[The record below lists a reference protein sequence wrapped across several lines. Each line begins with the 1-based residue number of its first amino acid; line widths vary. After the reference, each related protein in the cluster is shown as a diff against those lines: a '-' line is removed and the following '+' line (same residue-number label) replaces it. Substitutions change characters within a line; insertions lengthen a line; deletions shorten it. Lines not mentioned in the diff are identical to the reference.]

1 MEHNDAELIQR
12 VLQGDQ
18 DAFSPLVTK
27 YQKGVHALAWR
38 KIGDFHIA
46 QEITQDAFF
55 KAYQQLGTL
64 KNYNLFSGWL
74 YVIAARLCSDWFRK
88 NPPPEQSL
96 EVTDMSEVSQVSYS
110 QYVAEKQAT
119 EADETR
125 REVVKK
131 LLQKL
136 PESERTVITLHYL
149 GEMTIKAISE
159 FLGVSPNTVKSRLS
173 RARNRLKKEEDMIQ
187 QNLGSFQLP
196 AQLTENIMREI
207 SRIVPTAPAA
217 NKPVVPWVL
226 SAASAVLIFLLMG
239 VGTQYLS
246 RFQKPYNLNAT
257 SERTVELIEAVFVLD
272 SPAKPDVRNQAGS
285 SVTPGKN
292 PGAGQ
297 KPDARLFA
305 AALVDDTEVST
316 PKPQWVQTKGPAGG
330 MVNSLF
336 TTTRGDIYAGT
347 STNLY
352 KLSDD
357 GHGWKL
363 VIAGSP
369 TSLSL
374 EDWIIGGIQM
384 TEHGDTLYFATDTE
398 VLASTDSG
406 ETWNS
411 LGAHPK
417 GQPIGIVVTDGIS
430 GTAGDLTLN
439 LGLVEGIFRSV
450 DAGKSWIPLN
460 DGNLMDRKIRAI
472 AAVENTLF
480 AGTDN
485 GLYRLNIDTWE
496 KLPIDQTDI
505 PQNELSIHALAV
517 DEHRLY
523 VGAGKDLTNQPAT
536 QFKTSIT
543 GDLWWSLYRSTDQ
556 GDTWYSIDPRKRQER
571 ENDRQ
576 RNGQFGGE
584 FSPIGINYIPGVKI
598 FATEGKV
605 IVVDAYRAFFYSM
618 NTGETWTALDVKS
631 GSGYNVPPPVLM
643 MDANTFYRG
652 EPSGV
657 QRTTDGGKSWDQI
670 NAGLV
675 GIPVTTLIAVKGTL
689 YANSNNGFVT
699 STDSGESWTPL
710 PRDID
715 HGVSIKAFDD
725 ALYVKRGNDMN
736 SPSPLLRLSTEDH
749 NLKFIRDMPA
759 FKKGDSHNTGRTT
772 IEIPMD
778 AETIKILLETFT
790 DKGKQNLEGDAP
802 PNPEDLSQLKE
813 ILENI
818 DSDQLNETLKDI
830 IDFDQLKN
838 EAFNKARQEQA
849 TSGIPSFFGNF
860 AVSDDTYYVEYG
872 QRLFRWKPGTTEWHY
887 TGLVDKSENAFS
899 DFLDYS
905 ANMVT
910 AHDSLDSMGFK
921 IAVSDSTVYV
931 GKRDGHLAQSFDE
944 GETWNDATAELP
956 FPVAKFNAI
965 AFAGETVYVATD
977 QGVAYSSD
985 GIHWQAATD
994 AEGGPLVMVRLAV
1007 EGTTVYG
1014 HTEQRVYLLKE
1025 GSNIWTQATPEI
1037 PGTVSSLVVDSNT
1050 LYVGT
1055 LNRGV
1060 LRFTLDE

>member
-110 QYVAEKQAT
+110 QYVAENQAA
-119 EADETR
+119 EANETR

-246 RFQKPYNLNAT
+246 RFQKPYDLDAT

-272 SPAKPDVRNQAGS
+272 TPAKSAVRNQAGTS
-285 SVTPGKN
+285 AAPGKS

-297 KPDARLFA
+297 QPDARLFA
-305 AALVDDTEVST
+305 AALVDETEVST
-316 PKPQWVQTKGPAGG
+316 PKSQWVQTKGPAGG
-330 MVNSLF
+330 LVQTLF

-347 STNLY
+347 ATNLY
-352 KLSDD
+352 KVSDD
-357 GHGWKL
+357 GHSWKL

-374 EDWIIGGIQM
+374 KDWMLGGTQQM
-384 TEHGDTLYFATDTE
+384 VERDGTLYVATDGE
-398 VLASTDSG
+398 VLTSTDDG
-406 ETWNS
+406 ETWTS

-417 GQPIGIVVTDGIS
+417 GQSVGMVITDGVS
-430 GTAGDLTLN
+430 GAESDMAIN
-439 LGLVEGIFRSV
+439 LALVEGIFRSV
-450 DAGKSWIPLN
+450 DAGKSWMSLN
-460 DGNLMDRKIRAI
+460 DGNLTDRKMRAI

-485 GLYRLNIDTWE
+485 GLYRLNTDTWE
-496 KLPIDQTDI
+496 RLTIRPAEMSENKLA
-505 PQNELSIHALAV
+505 IHALAV

-523 VGAGKDLTNQPAT
+523 VAAGDELTNQN
-536 QFKTSIT
+536 QIGMQLKSSMT
-543 GDLWWSLYRSTDQ
+543 GNDRWSLYRSTDR
-556 GDTWYSIDPRKRQER
+556 GDSWYSIDPRKRQEH
-571 ENDRQ
+571 EEERQ
-576 RNGQFGGE
+576 QQGQFGMS
-584 FSPIGINYIPGVKI
+584 FPFPGAEATDIYLPSIKL
-598 FATEGKV
+598 FAARGRVT
-605 IVVDAYRAFFYSM
+605 VVDAFGELFYSM
-618 NTGETWTALDVKS
+618 NTGETWTALSVKS

-652 EPSGV
+652 GPSGV
-657 QRTTDGGKSWDQI
+657 QRTIDGGKSWHQF
-670 NAGLV
+670 NSGLV
-675 GIPVTTLIAVKGTL
+675 GIPVTTLIAVTGKL
-689 YANSNNGFVT
+689 YANSTNGFVS
-699 STDSGESWTPL
+699 STDGGESWAPL
-710 PRDID
+710 PSSID
-715 HGVSIKAFDD
+715 AGVLIEAFDD
-725 ALYVKRGNDMN
+725 TLYVKRGNDMN
-736 SPSPLLRLSTEDH
+736 SPSPLCHLSTEDH
-749 NLKFIRDMPA
+749 SLKFIPDMPA
-759 FKKGDSHNTGRTT
+759 FKIVNSQKTDEEMS
-772 IEIPMD
+772 
-778 AETIKILLETFT
+778 KIMLEAFT
-790 DKGKQNLEGDAP
+790 DKAKQNLKEGVP
-802 PNPEDLSQLKE
+802 PNPEDV
-813 ILENI
+813 
-818 DSDQLNETLKDI
+818 DFDQLNETL
-830 IDFDQLKN
+830 
-838 EAFNKARQEQA
+838 NKAIQEQA
-849 TSGIPSFFGNF
+849 LASMMSFIGNF
-860 AVSDDTYYVEYG
+860 SVSGDTYYVEYG
-872 QRLFRWKPGTTEWHY
+872 QTLYKWKSGMSEWHN

-899 DFLDYS
+899 TFLDYS
-905 ANMVT
+905 ADVAT
-910 AHDSLDSMGFK
+910 AHDALDSMGFK
-921 IAVSDSTVYV
+921 IAVSDSTIYV
-931 GKRDGHLAQSFDE
+931 GKRDGHLFQSFDE

-1007 EGTTVYG
+1007 EGTIVYG

-1037 PGTVSSLVVDSNT
+1037 PGSVISFAVDGNT

-1055 LNRGV
+1055 ANRGV
-1060 LRFTLDE
+1060 LRFNLDESF

>member
-1 MEHNDAELIQR
+1 MEHNDVELIQR

-285 SVTPGKN
+285 SVSPGKN

-305 AALVDDTEVST
+305 AALVDETEVST
-316 PKPQWVQTKGPAGG
+316 PKSQWVQTKGPAGG
-330 MVNSLF
+330 LVQTLF

-347 STNLY
+347 ATNLY

-357 GHGWKL
+357 GQSWKL

-374 EDWIIGGIQM
+374 KDWMLGGTQQM
-384 TEHGDTLYFATDTE
+384 VERDGTLYVATDGE
-398 VLASTDSG
+398 VLTSTDDG
-406 ETWNS
+406 ETWTS

-417 GQPIGIVVTDGIS
+417 GQPVGMVITDGVS
-430 GTAGDLTLN
+430 GAESDMAIN
-439 LGLVEGIFRSV
+439 LALVEGLFRSV
-450 DAGKSWIPLN
+450 DTGKSWILLN
-460 DGNLMDRKIRAI
+460 DENLAGRKIRAI

-480 AGTDN
+480 AGTDS
-485 GLYRLNIDTWE
+485 GLYRLNTDTWE
-496 KLPIDQTDI
+496 R
-505 PQNELSIHALAV
+505 LSIRPVEMSENQLAIHALAV

-523 VGAGKDLTNQPAT
+523 IAAGDELTNQNQRERQLKSSLTGNT
-536 QFKTSIT
+536 Q
-543 GDLWWSLYRSTDQ
+543 WSLYRSTDR
-556 GDTWYSIDPRKRQER
+556 GDSWYSIDPRKRQEH
-571 ENDRQ
+571 ETERQ
-576 RNGQFGGE
+576 RKNLFDLA
-584 FSPIGINYIPGVKI
+584 SPFPGAEATDIYMPSIKL
-598 FATEGKV
+598 FATHGRV
-605 IVVDAYRAFFYSM
+605 TVVDAFGALFYSM
-618 NTGETWTALDVKS
+618 NTGETWTALDVKG
-631 GSGYNVPPPVLM
+631 GSAYSVPPPVLM

-652 EPSGV
+652 GPSGV
-657 QRTTDGGKSWDQI
+657 QRTIDGGKSWHQF
-670 NAGLV
+670 NSGLV
-675 GIPVTTLIAVKGTL
+675 GIPVTTLIAVTGKL
-689 YANSNNGFVT
+689 YANSTNGFVS
-699 STDSGESWTPL
+699 STDGSESWAPL
-710 PRDID
+710 PSSID
-715 HGVSIKAFDD
+715 AGVLIEAFDD
-725 ALYVKRGNDMN
+725 TLYVKRGNDMN
-736 SPSPLLRLSTEDH
+736 SPSPLCHLSTEDH
-749 NLKFIRDMPA
+749 SLKFIPDMPA
-759 FKKGDSHNTGRTT
+759 FKIVNSQKTDEEMS
-772 IEIPMD
+772 
-778 AETIKILLETFT
+778 KIMLEAFT
-790 DKGKQNLEGDAP
+790 DKAKQNLKEGVP
-802 PNPEDLSQLKE
+802 PNPEDV
-813 ILENI
+813 
-818 DSDQLNETLKDI
+818 DFDQLNETL
-830 IDFDQLKN
+830 
-838 EAFNKARQEQA
+838 NKAIREQA
-849 TSGIPSFFGNF
+849 LASMMSFIGNF
-860 AVSDDTYYVEYG
+860 SVSGDTYYVEYG
-872 QRLFRWKPGTTEWHY
+872 QTLYKWKSGMSEWHN

-899 DFLDYS
+899 TFLDYS
-905 ANMVT
+905 ADVAA
-910 AHDSLDSMGFK
+910 AHDSLDSMDFK

-931 GKRDGHLAQSFDE
+931 GKRDGHLFQSFDE
-944 GETWNDATAELP
+944 GDTWNDVTADISFSFE
-956 FPVAKFNAI
+956 KFEAI
-965 AFAGETVYVATD
+965 AFAGPTVYVATD
-977 QGVAYSSD
+977 KGVTYSSD
-985 GIHWQAATD
+985 GIHWHAATD
-994 AEGGPLVMVRLAV
+994 AEGRTLVVSRLAV

-1014 HTEQRVYLLKE
+1014 HTEQHVYLLKE

-1037 PGTVSSLVVDSNT
+1037 PGAVISFAVDSNT

-1060 LRFTLDE
+1060 LRFNLDESL

>member
-96 EVTDMSEVSQVSYS
+96 EVTDMSEVNQVSYS

-119 EADETR
+119 EVAETR

-272 SPAKPDVRNQAGS
+272 SQAKPDVRNQAGS
-285 SVTPGKN
+285 SATPGKN

-305 AALVDDTEVST
+305 AALLDDTEVST
-316 PKPQWVQTKGPAGG
+316 PKPQWVQTKGPSGG

-374 EDWIIGGIQM
+374 KDWILGGTQQM
-384 TEHGDTLYFATDTE
+384 AERDDRLYVATDGE
-398 VLASTDSG
+398 VLTSTDYG

-417 GQPIGIVVTDGIS
+417 GQPVGMVITDGVS
-430 GTAGDLTLN
+430 GAESDMAIN
-439 LGLVEGIFRSV
+439 LALVEGIFRSV

-460 DGNLMDRKIRAI
+460 DGNLTDRKIRAI

-485 GLYRLNIDTWE
+485 GLYRFNIDTWE
-496 KLPIDQTDI
+496 RLTIRPAEMSENKLA
-505 PQNELSIHALAV
+505 IHALAV

-523 VGAGKDLTNQPAT
+523 VAAGDELTNQN
-536 QFKTSIT
+536 QIGMQLKSSMT
-543 GDLWWSLYRSTDQ
+543 GNDRWSLYRSTDR
-556 GDTWYSIDPRKRQER
+556 GDSWYSIDPRKRQEH
-571 ENDRQ
+571 EEERQ
-576 RNGQFGGE
+576 QQGQFGGE
-584 FSPIGINYIPGVKI
+584 FSPLGINYIPGVKI

-605 IVVDAYRAFFYSM
+605 MVVDAYGAFFYSM

-631 GSGYNVPPPVLM
+631 RSGYSVPPPVLM

-652 EPSGV
+652 EASGV

-670 NAGLV
+670 NTGLV

-699 STDSGESWTPL
+699 STDGGESWAPL
-710 PRDID
+710 PSSID
-715 HGVSIKAFDD
+715 AGVLIEAFDD

-736 SPSPLLRLSTEDH
+736 SPSPLCHLSTEDH
-749 NLKFIRDMPA
+749 SLKFIPNMPA
-759 FKKGDSHNTGRTT
+759 FKIVNSQKTDEEMS
-772 IEIPMD
+772 
-778 AETIKILLETFT
+778 KIMLEAFT
-790 DKGKQNLEGDAP
+790 DKAKQNLKEGVP
-802 PNPEDLSQLKE
+802 PNPEDV
-813 ILENI
+813 
-818 DSDQLNETLKDI
+818 DFDQLNETL
-830 IDFDQLKN
+830 
-838 EAFNKARQEQA
+838 NKALQEQA
-849 TSGIPSFFGNF
+849 LASMMSFIGNF
-860 AVSDDTYYVEYG
+860 SVSGDTYYVEYG
-872 QRLFRWKPGTTEWHY
+872 QTLYRWKPGMSEWHN
-887 TGLVDKSENAFS
+887 TGLVDKGE
-899 DFLDYS
+899 DPFLSLLSGPFDYS
-905 ANMVT
+905 ADVST
-910 AHDSLDSMGFK
+910 AHDALDSMGFK

-931 GKRDGHLAQSFDE
+931 GKRDGHLFQSFDE
-944 GETWNDATAELP
+944 GDTWNDVTAELP

-985 GIHWQAATD
+985 GIHWHAAAD
-994 AEGGPLVMVRLAV
+994 VEGKTLIVSRLAV
-1007 EGTTVYG
+1007 AGTTVYG
-1014 HTEQRVYLLKE
+1014 HTDRHVYLLKE
-1025 GSNIWTQATPEI
+1025 GSNIWKRTTPEI
-1037 PGTVSSLVVDSNT
+1037 PGSVISFAVDGNT

-1055 LNRGV
+1055 ANRGV
-1060 LRFTLDE
+1060 LRFNLDESL